1 MMKHFLSKLFKLNT
15 QKEFVTV
22 VSGLP
27 RSGTSMVMKM
37 LEAGGILPLT
47 DTIRTADFDNPNG
60 YYEFERVKQ
69 LDKGDKA
76 WVKEARG
83 KVVKVITQLLRHL
96 PADCE
101 YRIVFMRRNMSEII
115 ASQKKMLINRGQ
127 DPNATTDEETACLFE
142 KHLAHVDKWIQ
153 TQSNVSVVYVD
164 YGDMFKDPALH
175 IRRINEFLGGDMNT
189 KEMLRV
195 ADPQL
200 YRNRKTE
207 VA

>member
-15 QKEFVTV
+15 QKQFVTV

-47 DTIRTADFDNPNG
+47 DNIRTADFDNPNG

-96 PADCE
+96 PSDCE

-127 DPNATTDEETACLFE
+127 DPDATTDEETAGLFE
-142 KHLAHVDKWIQ
+142 KHLAHVNKWIQ

-164 YGDMFKDPALH
+164 YGDMFKDPMPQ

>member
-1 MMKHFLSKLFKLNT
+1 MMKHFLSQLFKGNT
-15 QKEFVTV
+15 RKQFVTV

-27 RSGTSMVMKM
+27 RSGTSMMMKM
-37 LEAGGILPLT
+37 LEAGGILPMT
-47 DTIRTADFDNPNG
+47 DNIRTADLDNPNG

-76 WVKEARG
+76 WVKEAHG

-101 YRIVFMRRNMSEII
+101 YRIVFMRRSMSEII
-115 ASQKKMLINRGQ
+115 ASQNKMLINRGQ
-127 DPNATTDEETACLFE
+127 EPNATTDEETASLFE
-142 KHLAHVDKWIQ
+142 KHLAHVTKWIQ
-153 TQSNVSVVYVD
+153 RQANVSVIYVD
-164 YGDMFKDPALH
+164 YGDMFKDPELQ

-189 KEMLRV
+189 EEMLRV